1 MASISLWLQRGRRL
15 LAHRCRDRR
24 DIHTA
29 LSPAALERLAAR
41 VAASEQRHVGE
52 LRICIEAGLPWSYIQ
67 RDAAARD
74 RALTLFGKLRVWDTE
89 HNNGVLV
96 YLLLAEHAIE
106 LIADRGLN
114 VRASPE
120 QWVSITTELG
130 NALANGQAF
139 EESLNQAVD
148 ALTQIL
154 VAHFPRDS
162 AVPKVNQLPDA
173 PVVLI

>member
-41 VAASEQRHVGE
+41 VAASEQYQDGE
-52 LRICIEAGLPWSYIQ
+52 LRICVEAGLPWSYIQ
-67 RDAAARD
+67 RDATARD

-89 HNNGVLV
+89 HNNGVLI

-106 LIADRGLN
+106 LVADRG
-114 VRASPE
+114 
-120 QWVSITTELG
+120 VSRH
-130 NALANGQAF
+130 
-139 EESLNQAVD
+139 VD
-148 ALTQIL
+148 AALWQAL
-154 VAHFPRDS
+154 VARLGEALLHIGGHH
-162 AVPKVNQLPDA
+162 ATQ
-173 PVVLI
+173 